1 MSILC
6 RIITI
11 NQILSMLSQYLDGL
25 FIRSENNMN
34 IIRGQSDFGA
44 CGQLWLYPA
53 CAKRMALS
61 LVLKRLAIYLYFI
74 MRMYM
79 SVSAFV
85 FYIYKNMQLY
95 RTYLFSLQQVWRRV
109 AAVRCLPIHHH
120 SAYYILWSFG
130 GHLVH
135 LCYFAVTD

>member
-85 FYIYKNMQLY
+85 CHIYNLDMQLF

-120 SAYYILWSFG
+120 SAYCIFWSFG
-130 GHLVH
+130 ACVL
-135 LCYFAVTD
+135 LCCD